1 MSGARLVN
9 AAERERIETL
19 NRALVDAWGTGGSE
33 ENTPAA
39 LRTYLRTRSEL
50 SSTYRMLEIAN
61 HRVFRTATGLVVPY
75 DVHGLLIVFELG
87 PDTGR
92 ILLERRFPH
101 GTIFTDESL
110 ARLCG
115 FSGEAID
122 LDRRIYQLDASDM
135 DAVAVHRLR
144 DLAAVLERIN
154 HSGSRHE
161 VVYLLRFLVARLCT
175 SAYRSLAGAKNL
187 QPEIFR
193 VRREL
198 LRFLQGPFASRL
210 GLPTRV
216 LVRHISSLVSQPR
229 LIERVWQDTI
239 DLCEVHVRGSSIATE
254 IRRSTHHSLG
264 WRTLDL
270 ARAYLEWLQ
279 MGEAQF
285 PDPEHMVPTAAD
297 REARKQ
303 PVVIELTARIVTVLE
318 QLLGGAQLARRLQE
332 WRDGY
337 AGDLQRC
344 DSDRT
349 LEQEVALLEPDE
361 GGGFNPWSWQQH
373 LRVISRMVDEKPWQ
387 GEAKTAFREALG
399 ELQDS
404 LVNKRE
410 IDAGSAARSLQDAAS
425 KFLRETRSLHQD
437 SLFAELDQLL
447 DLLKSGSHM
456 QVFRHCS
463 QMRHE
468 LDAFPGHGAF
478 EAQSLSLYQLDCL
491 LEEIGYYALRHLAEG
506 YASEGMDLPQ
516 CLTVVRLCAEN
527 LVLDGLF
534 SRDLW
539 DLAELLADPGCTHT
553 DLLDVLEQLQRNYHR
568 LVRRVSEAYEVMAG
582 HLGYGEDEMRAV
594 LGNFFRGMHDLN
606 NLAHFSDAARA
617 YLAALPEDHEAPPAL
632 CSAPDPWGI
641 VHLSHDEEI
650 VRLVEVEHNPVLR
663 DYYGGKGSG
672 LIYLSWLGIPTRDA
686 FILPTEISRQGL
698 HQSEPERLEEEVL
711 RHLAV
716 LEQDIARDD
725 GTTVCFGDPAKP
737 LLLAVRGG
745 SVFSMPGMLET
756 VVFVGMTDAVAEAL
770 AEKNPWFAWDAC
782 RRFLVSYA
790 AAVWRLDLE
799 SLDLVDRAKAEY
811 GVALKIDLSGHAM
824 KEVVERTR
832 NAIREAGFAKEL
844 EALSTDAGFQLHT
857 AIHAVCDSWTGDRA
871 RRYREVKHISERW
884 NTAVIVQ
891 QMACGNYANPDGVAT
906 DETRISLTGVIPRTH
921 MQPTGFRAFAGDIK
935 FGASGDDL
943 VGGLTE
949 AASFEPVQRL
959 QTLAPM
965 LERRIRHINSR
976 IRRFMGSDAE
986 IEFTVERGV
995 LSILQTRGAET
1006 EHLFEPRTFDEPGEA
1021 CGRGIGVTGGAFR
1034 GLVAFSEE
1042 DVHRFR
1048 DSVETHGSE
1057 ADGILLVLE
1066 NPVPDEIP
1074 LILSVDGLLAAH
1086 GGSTAHAAVAVN
1098 GIDNK
1103 PFSAVLGVPQLK
1115 VLPGEAVIMDAD
1127 KQPVRKFR
1135 AGDVVSIHGQTGEVF
1150 VGSRPILDQDA

>member
-1 MSGARLVN
+1 MN
-9 AAERERIETL
+9 ALEREQIETL
-19 NRALVDAWGTGGSE
+19 NRALLDAWGAGGCE
-33 ENTPAA
+33 ENAPVA
-39 LRTYLRTRSEL
+39 LRCYLRTRSAL
-50 SSTYRMLEIAN
+50 SGTYRMFEIAN
-61 HRVFRTATGLVVPY
+61 HRVFRTAAGLVVPY
-75 DVHGLLIVFELG
+75 DVHGLLIVYELKPG
-87 PDTGR
+87 AGR
-92 ILLERRFPH
+92 ILLQRRFPH

-193 VRREL
+193 VRTEL
-198 LRFLQGPFASRL
+198 LRFLQGPFAARL

-270 ARAYLEWLQ
+270 ARAYLQWLQ
-279 MGEAQF
+279 TGEAGF
-285 PDPEHMVPTAAD
+285 PDPEHMVPAAAD
-297 REARKQ
+297 LEAREQ
-303 PVVIELTARIVTVLE
+303 PVVIELTERIVAVLQ
-318 QLLGGAQLARRLQE
+318 QLLGGAQLAQRLDE
-332 WRDGY
+332 WRKGY

-344 DSDRT
+344 DSGRT
-349 LEQEVALLEPDE
+349 LEEEVGLLQTDE
-361 GGGFNPWSWQQH
+361 GGVDNPWAWQQR
-373 LRVISRMVDEKPWQ
+373 LRVISRLVDGKSWQ
-387 GEAKTAFREALG
+387 GEAKTAFCEMIA
-399 ELQDS
+399 ELQDT
-404 LVNKRE
+404 LTEKRE
-410 IDAGSAARSLQDAAS
+410 MDPASAVRSLQDAAGV
-425 KFLRETRSLHQD
+425 FLAETRSLHQD
-437 SLFAELDQLL
+437 PLFAGLDTLL
-447 DLLKSGSHM
+447 GLLKSGSHM
-456 QVFRHCS
+456 EVFRHCS
-463 QMRHE
+463 RVRHE
-468 LDAFPGHGAF
+468 LDALPERDAF

-491 LEEIGYYALRHLAEG
+491 LEEIGYYALRHLAES
-506 YASEGMDLPQ
+506 YTRQGMDLPQ

-539 DLAELLADPGCTHT
+539 DLAQLLADPACTHA

-617 YLAALPEDHEAPPAL
+617 YLAGLPENHEAPTAP
-632 CSAPDPWGI
+632 CPAPDPWGI

-650 VRLVEVEHNPVLR
+650 VRLVEVQTSPVLR

-698 HQSEPERLEEEVL
+698 HQSEPERLEDEVQ
-711 RHLAV
+711 RHLAI
-716 LEQDIARDD
+716 LEQDIGRDD
-725 GTTVCFGDPAKP
+725 GAPVCFGDPAKP

-770 AEKNPWFAWDAC
+770 AEQNPWFAWDAC

-790 AAVWRLDLE
+790 AAAWRLDLE
-799 SLDLVDRAKAEY
+799 SLDLVDRAKAEH
-811 GVALKIDLSGHAM
+811 GVALKIDLPGYAM

-832 NAIREAGFAKEL
+832 DAIRKAGHAEEL

-857 AIHAVCDSWTGDRA
+857 AIHAVCDSWTGHRA
-871 RRYREVKHISERW
+871 RRYRQVKHISERW

-891 QMACGNYANPDGVAT
+891 QMACGNHANPDGIAT

-921 MQPTGFRAFAGDIK
+921 MQPTGFRDFAGDIK

-995 LSILQTRGAET
+995 LSVLQTRGAET
-1006 EHLFEPRTFDEPGEA
+1006 EHLFEPRTFDDPGEA

-1042 DVHRFR
+1042 DVERVR
-1048 DSVETHGSE
+1048 DSVKTQGGE

-1115 VLPGEAVIMDAD
+1115 VMPGEAFIMDED
-1127 KQPVRKFR
+1127 KQPVLKIR
-1135 AGDVVSIHGQTGEVF
+1135 AGDVLSIHGQTGEVF